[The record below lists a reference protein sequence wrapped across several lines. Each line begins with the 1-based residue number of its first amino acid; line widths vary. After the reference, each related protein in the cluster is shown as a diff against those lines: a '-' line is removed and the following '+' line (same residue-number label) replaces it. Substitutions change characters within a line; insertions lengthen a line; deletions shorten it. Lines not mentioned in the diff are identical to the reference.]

1 MILIASAATTLIVAL
16 EGQDG
21 LILAADSRGTIGDPR
36 GLTAINDLQQKL
48 FPLSSHCGITISGT
62 SELASYLILKLQQ
75 VMQQKT
81 LTNVDDIAR
90 ETVNV
95 VKTEYFQWFGNRP
108 WASPQP
114 IMAQFAFFTC
124 RVQYY
129 CESANPTDLPDQ

>member
-1 MILIASAATTLIVAL
+1 MTLIVAL

-114 IMAQFAFFTC
+114 IMDQRPSLLFLLAGYNTT
-124 RVQYY
+124 V
-129 CESANPTDLPDQ
+129 NPPTPR